1 MQFARQPACRF
12 ISLFNYIPLA
22 ERGQIHA
29 SKSHC
34 IPSRASPL
42 ANQKT
47 AKGAPRLSNQPS
59 IFRVGLAFSGNIH
72 AAPIHRNQFR
82 NSAKSRPVR
91 NYSAPFPCRS
101 NPRSCS
107 SRQFRHRHPVFSSAF
122 NAGIG
127 MGGNPA
133 HQQPPSGL
141 QLMAASQRAHRVS
154 IAPFSLVR
162 SALSTPAAIKS
173 FQLISSPS

>member
-22 ERGQIHA
+22 ERGQIQA

-34 IPSRASPL
+34 IPSRPSHTRKSK
-42 ANQKT
+42 KT
-47 AKGAPRLSNQPS
+47 RRVPHPQ
-59 IFRVGLAFSGNIH
+59 FRVGLAFFGNIH

>member
-12 ISLFNYIPLA
+12 ISLFNYIPPP
-22 ERGQIHA
+22 ECGQIRA

-34 IPSRASPL
+34 VPSRRSPL
-42 ANQKT
+42 ANQKI
-47 AKGAPRLSNQPS
+47 AKGAPPS

-91 NYSAPFPCRS
+91 NHSAPFPCRS
-101 NPRSCS
+101 SPRSRS
-107 SRQFRHRHPVFSSAF
+107 SRQFRHRHPVFSPAF
-122 NAGIG
+122 KAGIG
-127 MGGNPA
+127 PGGNSA
-133 HQQPPSGL
+133 HQQSPAGL
-141 QLMAASQRAHRVS
+141 QLMAASQRAHRVF

-162 SALSTPAAIKS
+162 SALSTLVAIKN
-173 FQLISSPS
+173 FQFISSPG